1 MTARLHSIAW
11 QSPGGQASLIVAG
24 DSWLAHGL
32 VAALADARLMGYVAD
47 QAVVVVVERGA
58 LSEVTDEI
66 LARVRLALLLDPEDR
81 ERWRVESTLAGH
93 AAAQVLVLPS
103 LSAIGAAEHAMLL
116 TLALSRQLLLS
127 YVALA
132 TGIETGPDYR
142 TPSRTERNW
151 MGLPES
157 GVLAGQT
164 LGIIGLG
171 RSGVLFAERAL
182 GFGMRVIYHDI
193 VDKPRDVARLGLQR
207 RRFDQLLRESDVVSL
222 HLPFSAE
229 THRLIDAPE
238 LAAMKPTAMLINIAD
253 GRLVDEG
260 SLIKALRGGD
270 IAGAG
275 LDAFVYEPLS
285 PDSPLIG
292 FDNVA
297 LTPGTAWLSEPTVQA
312 HWLHQIVAR
321 LVPSAPGN
329 IIP

>member
-1 MTARLHSIAW
+1 MIAELHSIAW
-11 QSPGGQASLIVAG
+11 QSQNQPSTLVVAG
-24 DSWLAHGL
+24 ASWLSHGL
-32 VAALADARLMGYVAD
+32 VAALPDAQLLGYVVESAE
-47 QAVVVVVERGA
+47 VVVAERGA
-58 LSEVTDEI
+58 LAAVADEI
-66 LARVRLALLLDPEDR
+66 LEQAKIVLLVDPEDR
-81 ERWRVESTLAGH
+81 EHWRVESILAGRS
-93 AAAQVLVLPS
+93 AARVIALPS
-103 LSAIGAAEHAMLL
+103 LSAVGAAEHAMLL
-116 TLALSRQLLLS
+116 TLVLSRQLLLA

-132 TGIETGPDYR
+132 IGKETDPDYR
-142 TPSRTERNW
+142 KPSRAERNW

-157 GVLAGQT
+157 GVLAGQM
-164 LGIIGLG
+164 LGVIGLG
-171 RSGVLFAERAL
+171 RSGAAFAERAL

-193 VDKPRDVARLGLQR
+193 VEKPREEARLGVQR

-238 LAAMKPTAMLINIAD
+238 LAAMNPTALLINVAD

-275 LDAFVYEPLS
+275 LDAFAYEPLS

-297 LTPGTAWLSEPTVQA
+297 LTPGTAWISEPTEQA
-312 HWLHQIVAR
+312 HWLSQMGHILSNIVW
-321 LVPSAPGN
+321 
-329 IIP
+329 